1 MEQQKIKFAKIGS
14 NNWVE
19 IAQPDEELSFDWE
32 TTYSEDSGRAQ
43 TGENYVKPLFTVEA
57 YGYTNTQGL
66 TVKEVST
73 ILKFIAKG
81 KKFKMWH
88 FSPYY
93 GEWRSD
99 EFYVG
104 QGNIT
109 IKTLKKGEERLQ
121 GLSFQLT
128 GVKPI

>member
-1 MEQQKIKFAKIGS
+1 MAQQKIKFAKIGS
-14 NNWVE
+14 SDWVT
-19 IAQPDEELSFDWE
+19 IAQPDEGLTFDWE
-32 TTYSEDSGRAQ
+32 TTYSDDSGRAQ
-43 TGENYVKPLFTVEA
+43 TGENYVKPRFTVEA

-66 TVKEVST
+66 TVKEVSE
-73 ILKFIAKG
+73 ILKFIVKG

-104 QGNIT
+104 QGSID
-109 IKTLKKGEERLQ
+109 LKSLKIDSEKYDE
-121 GLSFQLT
+121 LSFQIT

>member
-1 MEQQKIKFAKIGS
+1 MAQQKIKFAKIGS
-14 NNWVE
+14 NDWVE
-19 IAQPDEELSFDWE
+19 IAQPDEELKFSWE
-32 TTYSEDSGRAQ
+32 TTYSEDSGRSQ

-57 YGYTNTQGL
+57 YSYSNTQGL
-66 TVKEVST
+66 TIKEVST

-81 KKFKMWH
+81 KKFKVWH

-93 GEWRSD
+93 GEWRSA

-104 QGNIT
+104 QGDMVL
-109 IKTLKKGEERLQ
+109 KRLKKGKEEYSE
-121 GLSFQLT
+121 LSFQLT